1 MLLASPRSGDAG
13 TGASGRLLGRGPVET
28 AETKPKRIE
37 STLVRVTFKAALVC
51 ASLIVVCDVYLLA
64 R

>member
-1 MLLASPRSGDAG
+1 MDTA
-13 TGASGRLLGRGPVET
+13 T
-28 AETKPKRIE
+28 AEHKPKRIE

-51 ASLIVVCDVYLLA
+51 AGLIAVCDVYVLA

>member
-1 MLLASPRSGDAG
+1 MDMPHAKPR
-13 TGASGRLLGRGPVET
+13 
-28 AETKPKRIE
+28 RIE

-51 ASLIVVCDVYLLA
+51 SALIVVCDVYVLA

>member
-1 MLLASPRSGDAG
+1 M
-13 TGASGRLLGRGPVET
+13 ET
-28 AETKPKRIE
+28 AEPKPRRIE

-51 ASLIVVCDVYLLA
+51 GVLIAICDVYLLA

>member
-1 MLLASPRSGDAG
+1 M
-13 TGASGRLLGRGPVET
+13 ET
-28 AETKPKRIE
+28 AELKPKRIE

-51 ASLIVVCDVYLLA
+51 GVLIVLCDVYMLV

>member
-1 MLLASPRSGDAG
+1 M
-13 TGASGRLLGRGPVET
+13 ET
-28 AETKPKRIE
+28 AEPKPKRIE

-51 ASLIVVCDVYLLA
+51 ASLIVVCDVYVLA